1 MNPLQ
6 PANGGG
12 YDDAFVAKLNAT
24 GSALVYSTYLGGS
37 GLDESYGLAV
47 DSAGNV
53 YITGITYS
61 ANFPITPGAFDT
73 SCGSVIQY
81 GCPFVAKLNPSGS
94 ALVYS
99 TFSDNVD
106 GAIALDPSGYAYIT
120 GGSGADVSKLNPT
133 GSEEVY
139 LYRLS
144 SSGPYAYQNYG
155 TDIAVDSSGT
165 AYVVGVTGGQDFP
178 TVNAVQPVFGGG
190 GSDAFASKFLLAL
203 STTQLTSSAN
213 PSVSGKYVT
222 FTATVSAPSGGTPTG
237 TVTFASQA
245 KKTLVGGVARWVPK
259 LSVGTWNITAVYGG
273 DANFSGS
280 KSAITQVVLPA
291 TTISL
296 SSSLNP
302 STYGQAVTFT
312 AVITSANGTP
322 PNGETITFMKG
333 ATVLGTGMLSG
344 GSASFTT
351 STLPGGTDY
360 IKAVYGG
367 DSNFGGSTSQALP
380 QVVNKATTTTTL
392 VSSLN
397 PSSFGQSVTFTAT
410 VKPQFSGRVKG
421 SVTYYD
427 GTTVLK
433 ADVGM
438 SGGVAKYTT
447 STLSAG
453 SHNITATYNGNI
465 DFDSSSASLTQKVN

>member
-1 MNPLQ
+1 MN
-6 PANGGG
+6 
-12 YDDAFVAKLNAT
+12 
-24 GSALVYSTYLGGS
+24 
-37 GLDESYGLAV
+37 
-47 DSAGNV
+47 SAGNV
-53 YITGITYS
+53 YVTGYTVS
-61 ANFPITPGAFDT
+61 SNFPITPGALDQG
-73 SCGSVIQY
+73 CDLGVV

-99 TFSDNVD
+99 AQENDVD
-106 GAIALDPSGYAYIT
+106 GAIAVDPGGYAYIT
-120 GGSGADVSKLNPT
+120 GGAGAIAFKLNPT
-133 GSEEVY
+133 GSERVY
-139 LYRLS
+139 SFHLS
-144 SSGPYAYQNYG
+144 SGGPYAYQNSG

-178 TVNAVQPVFGGG
+178 TVNALQPVFGG
-190 GSDAFASKFLLAL
+190 GSDAFASKLFLAL

-237 TVTFASQA
+237 TVTFDSEV

-280 KSAITQVVLPA
+280 RSAITQFVLPA

-296 SSSLNP
+296 SSSPNP

-333 ATVLGTGMLSG
+333 ATVLGTGILSG

-367 DSNFGGSTSQALP
+367 DSNFGGSKSQALP

-410 VKPQFSGRVKG
+410 VKSQYGVTVKG

-433 ADVGM
+433 TDVGM

-447 STLSAG
+447 STLSSG
-453 SHNITATYNGNI
+453 SHTITATYNGNV
-465 DFDSSSASLTQKVN
+465 DFDGSSASLTQMVN